1 MTSHDYPDSYYARTI
16 QEPAD
21 YPPLTGD
28 LDVETLVIG
37 GGLAGCATA
46 LDLAERGRPVAV
58 LEAYRIGWGAS
69 GRNGGFASEGFP
81 KGYMALTERVG
92 RARAQEIQKVA
103 RNGLELVHRR
113 IADYAIACGPN
124 QQGALRCN
132 LAGRED
138 DLIRIR
144 DFLAETFGVAH
155 EYWPPERVRE
165 VLSTKRYSDAL
176 FVPTTIAVHPLN
188 LTLGLARAC
197 VERGGQVFQ
206 NSAACA
212 ISDAGGQ
219 IEVRT
224 ARGRIRADR
233 VVVTC
238 GGYVGRLHRR
248 LSMATIPIATFVMA
262 TEPLAALLSK
272 AIRVPYAIFDNQVA
286 TNYYRPLHDQRI
298 LWGGRILTWQPK
310 PARIAAVLKRDMV
323 RIYPAL
329 AAAKVDVAWSGIMPM
344 TRHRF
349 PVIGQVAPNVWY
361 VTGLGGLGVAL
372 SSAFGRLIAAA
383 LVEGDET
390 WRLFEAFGLP
400 NGGGQ
405 LGRVPAQLVYW
416 WHRMRAG
423 MAAAAP

>member
-1 MTSHDYPDSYYARTI
+1 MDYPDSYYARTI
-16 QEPAD
+16 RETTD

-28 LDVETLVIG
+28 LEVETLVIG

-58 LEAYRIGWGAS
+58 LEAHRIGWGAS

-81 KGYMALTERVG
+81 KGYMALTQRVG
-92 RARAQEIQKVA
+92 RSRAQEIQRVA
-103 RNGLELVHRR
+103 RTGLGLVRQR
-113 IADYAIACGPN
+113 IADYAIECGPN
-124 QQGALRCN
+124 QEGALRCN
-132 LAGRED
+132 LAGRGD
-138 DLIRIR
+138 DLIGLR
-144 DFLAETFGVAH
+144 DFLAETFGVVH
-155 EYWPPERVRE
+155 EYWPRERVRE
-165 VLSTKRYSDAL
+165 ALSAERYSDAL

-212 ISDAGGQ
+212 ISDARGR

-238 GGYVGRLHRR
+238 GGYVGRLQRR

-262 TEPLAALLSK
+262 TEPLGALLSK
-272 AIRVPYAIFDNQVA
+272 AIRVPYAIYDNQ
-286 TNYYRPLHDQRI
+286 
-298 LWGGRILTWQPK
+298 
-310 PARIAAVLKRDMV
+310 
-323 RIYPAL
+323 
-329 AAAKVDVAWSGIMPM
+329 VDVAWSGMMPM

-423 MAAAAP
+423 VGQRPRSQ

>member
-1 MTSHDYPDSYYARTI
+1 MDYPDSYYARTI
-16 QEPAD
+16 REPTD
-21 YPPLTGD
+21 YPVLTGERQ
-28 LDVETLVIG
+28 VETLVIG

-46 LDLAERGRPVAV
+46 LDLAERGRPVA
-58 LEAYRIGWGAS
+58 LIEAHLIGWGAS
-69 GRNGGFASEGFP
+69 GRNGGFASEGFS
-81 KGYMALTERVG
+81 KGYIALTERVG
-92 RARAQEIQKVA
+92 RSRAQEIQKVA
-103 RNGLELVHRR
+103 RAGLGLVRQR
-113 IADYAIACGPN
+113 IAEYSIACGPN
-124 QQGALRCN
+124 QEGALRCN
-132 LAGRED
+132 LAGRGD
-138 DLIRIR
+138 DLIRLR
-144 DFLAETFGVAH
+144 DFLAETFDVTH
-155 EYWPPERVRE
+155 EYWPRERVRE
-165 VLSTKRYSDAL
+165 ALSTERYSDAL

-206 NSAACA
+206 DSAACA
-212 ISDAGGQ
+212 ISATGGR

-238 GGYVGRLHRR
+238 GGYVGRLQRR

-262 TEPLAALLSK
+262 TEPLGALLSK

-286 TNYYRPLHDQRI
+286 TNYYRPLHDRRV
-298 LWGGRILTWQPK
+298 LWGGRVLAWQPK
-310 PARIAAVLKRDMV
+310 PARIAAFLKRDMV
-323 RIYPAL
+323 RLYPAL
-329 AAAKVDVAWSGIMPM
+329 AAAKVDVAWSGMMPM
-344 TRHRF
+344 TRHRL

-405 LGRVPAQLVYW
+405 LGRIPAQFVYW
-416 WHRMRAG
+416 WHQMRAEVAT
-423 MAAAAP
+423 AAS